1 VEENQDYSM
10 NKQGNK
16 GHKPKKHFKVPA
28 HTRRVLDYW
37 YTSLIKSAEIEG
49 LMDPRSDA
57 WLSISRDVLTGEM
70 LPVEL
75 FDVLNKNSR
84 ESDQGHGSSNQ
95 TGAIE
100 VVISPLR
107 FHEESKRKKS
117 VNYDFLLIPALIS
130 DTGKLLPPDKALPW
144 IPREFLEPV
153 CGDRFPTISTVD
165 RTEKFFHR
173 YKNNTFRSFSEY
185 LHYCN
190 QFMKYASG
198 ESVDSLSME
207 GYERASSSFIRSYS
221 VNLSAIR
228 GVLKII
234 DEVIQGKRNPGLLAE
249 MTRQK
254 KQKRKLYRSSKY
266 SAYSLS
272 TRHLGHFSSE
282 YALAP
287 SQRLA
292 VHRFLETPE
301 GEVYCV
307 NGPPGTGKTT
317 VLQSFIASLW
327 VKSALSED
335 TFPPVCL
342 VCGATN
348 QSVLNVINSFEADSK
363 IPSVLE
369 KRWIPEVHSYGSFIS
384 SFTKSEAVEEYQIE
398 LANGRGFS
406 SSMEDREFIA
416 SAKNGFLGAYAALYG
431 PAKSVKSAVKELHAL
446 LQKEVKELSRAMI
459 ASTEMSFFDILKSPF
474 SRISKEE
481 MRKILSQVE
490 KFDTTF
496 RYKAFML
503 ATHYWEGRWILET
516 EKELLQRDRN
526 NDTGIRFRSGS
537 SDWGRRAMIT
547 PVFVSTISMG
557 ARFFSTKEHRSS
569 PPLDVLFFDEAGQV
583 SSELGAPLS
592 ALAKKMVVIGDTL
605 QLSPYASIPSHIDE
619 ALLQDASLISGKRE
633 AEFHAIV
640 KSGISASSSNLMQ
653 LAISLCKRE
662 DGTTIGASLEEHRRS
677 VPEIVSFCNAL
688 SYHGRL
694 IPVRKEMEKRMLP
707 CFGFYEVH
715 GRSQRVG
722 QSRKNVKEAD
732 LLANYIASLE
742 RRICDFYRVSYL
754 DEVLAVITPFT
765 AQASELEKRLRGRY
779 RSMVIGTVHSLQGAE
794 KPVIIFSSVYDETHS
809 GNYVFNIDKRI
820 LNVAV
825 SRAKD
830 SFLVFGSRRTFE
842 DDSRG
847 PLPSF
852 MLGKYL
858 FSSDRNRLDS

>member
-1 VEENQDYSM
+1 M
-10 NKQGNK
+10 KKRGNK
-16 GHKPKKHFKVPA
+16 GYKSEKLFKVPA
-28 HTRRVLDYW
+28 YTRNVLHYW

-57 WLSISRDVLTGEM
+57 WLGIFRDAIIGEVL
-70 LPVEL
+70 PDEL
-75 FDVLNKNSR
+75 FDVLHKNFR
-84 ESDQGHGSSNQ
+84 DVDQGHGNIHKS
-95 TGAIE
+95 GAIE

-107 FHEESKRKKS
+107 FQEESKRKKS
-117 VNYDFLLIPALIS
+117 VYYDFLLIPALIS
-130 DTGKLLPPDKALPW
+130 DKGKLLPPEKTLPW
-144 IPREFLEPV
+144 IPREYLEPV

-165 RTEKFFHR
+165 RVEKFFHR
-173 YKNNTFRSFSEY
+173 YKNNTCRSFSEY
-185 LHYCN
+185 LNYCN
-190 QFMKYASG
+190 QFMKFASG
-198 ESVDSLSME
+198 ESIDSFSIE
-207 GYERASSSFIRSYS
+207 GYERTSSYYIRSYS
-221 VNLSAIR
+221 VRFSAIR

-234 DEVIQGKRNPGLLAE
+234 DEVIQGKRNPGLLDQ

-254 KQKRKLYRSSKY
+254 KQKRKLYSFSKY

-287 SQRLA
+287 SQRMA
-292 VHRFLETPE
+292 VHRFLETPK

-348 QSVLNVINSFEADSK
+348 QSVLNVINSFEADLK
-363 IPSVLE
+363 VPSVLE
-369 KRWIPEVHSYGSFIS
+369 KRWIPGVHSYGSFIS
-384 SFTKSEAVEEYQIE
+384 SFSKSEEVDDYQKE

-406 SSMEDREFIA
+406 SCMEDREFIA
-416 SAKNGFLGAYAALYG
+416 LAKQEFLGMYASFYSAV
-431 PAKSVKSAVKELHAL
+431 KSVKSAVKKLHGL
-446 LQKEVKELSRAMI
+446 LQNEVKELSRAMI
-459 ASTEMSFFDILKSPF
+459 ARTGISFLDIFKNPF
-474 SRISKEE
+474 SRISKVE
-481 MRKILSQVE
+481 MSKILSQLE
-490 KFDTTF
+490 SFDTTF
-496 RYKAFML
+496 RYNAFML

-516 EKELLQRDRN
+516 EKELLRRDRN
-526 NDTGIRFRSGS
+526 NDTGKRFRSS
-537 SDWGRRAMIT
+537 PADWGRRAMIT

-583 SSELGAPLS
+583 SPELGAPLS

-605 QLSPYASIPSHIDE
+605 QLSPYTSIPSHIDE
-619 ALLQDASLISGKRE
+619 ALLQDASLISGNNE
-633 AEFHAIV
+633 AEFNGII

-653 LAISLCKRE
+653 RAISSCKRE

-694 IPVRKEMEKRMLP
+694 IPVRKEMEKRILP
-707 CFGFYEVH
+707 CFGFYEVN

-722 QSRKNVKEAD
+722 QSRKNIKEAE
-732 LLANYIASLE
+732 LISNYIASQE
-742 RRICDFYRVSYL
+742 RKICDIYGVSYL

-779 RSMVIGTVHSLQGAE
+779 RLMVIGTVHSLQGAE
-794 KPVIIFSSVYDETHS
+794 KPIIIFSSVYDETHS

-830 SFLVFGSRRTFE
+830 SFLVFGSTRTFE

-847 PLPSF
+847 SLPSSL
-852 MLGKYL
+852 LGRYL
-858 FSSDRNRLDS
+858 FSSDSNRLVF